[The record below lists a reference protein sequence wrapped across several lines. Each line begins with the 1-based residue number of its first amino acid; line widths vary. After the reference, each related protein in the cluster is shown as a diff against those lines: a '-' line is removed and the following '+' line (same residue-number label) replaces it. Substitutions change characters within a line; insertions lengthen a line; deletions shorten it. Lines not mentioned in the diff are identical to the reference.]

1 MLLQAAL
8 NGPFGK
14 DDHPAMPV
22 SARELARDAAAC
34 VAAVTLLPLLHGALG
49 TFLPYLPAG
58 WLAAFVLGVF
68 GLVALGM
75 VAPAAVLLRQ
85 PAIEAA
91 GVEP

>member
-34 VAAVTLLPLLHGALG
+34 VAAGAGQALEE
-49 TFLPYLPAG
+49 PD
-58 WLAAFVLGVF
+58 VLWR
-68 GLVALGM
+68 ASS
-75 VAPAAVLLRQ
+75 ARRRR
-85 PAIEAA
+85 
-91 GVEP
+91 